1 MTTKV
6 AVFGDSTMW
15 GQGLLPEH
23 QFARLALQR
32 IVGPNEAIEVLPGLG
47 EEPGRGFP
55 RSGAKINAK
64 VDDGDDVKI
73 LLPGGGLT
81 SSPPG
86 DRANFART
94 FRSLF
99 ANDAQLRSFLAGA
112 SGEGVAASLFGE
124 NPATFPTVTAQ
135 VVLAGGPHPDVDFVV
150 VSGGANDVDFEKVL
164 DPEGPSQVE
173 INRAID
179 SAFGRPLAD
188 LLAAVRRQFP
198 QAVMIVT
205 GYYPVISAA
214 SNRSLL
220 KQLFEFVS
228 KKPEWQIS
236 FNDIVRTF
244 PLLRDLL
251 AAIGLSKDVEALVE
265 SAIRRT
271 VAAAALAHH
280 RTRATIAEL
289 PPGVRL
295 PGMFYAHPAFRPEH
309 ALFAGNQPLVH
320 SGYRFPGHGA
330 LSVTDEML
338 DRRQRRIPRRKLL
351 GDYQEL
357 LNQALFVPAP
367 GEADE
372 LRSRLTAFR
381 DAHPDL
387 PSELLRFLQAPDL
400 SILGVERLKALLR
413 GEIGRI
419 ETAVIASFLHPNP
432 AGAQR
437 YADQI
442 VLAHDRHRTF
452 RLRREVGRMVPPGAP
467 VRLRKVFDRPNLRLP
482 RRVTALAAVMHVES
496 VALRIGRFP
505 KLPPKLPAV
514 VGNAIITLGPDVRIG
529 GSVTFGRESGSVVF
543 AFDTPREV
551 HLSEITML
559 VTTGIPVPNEVELQ
573 LNGREFAR
581 WTRAEGVVT
590 GGGIVPQ
597 TIRFAF

>member
-32 IVGPNEAIEVLPGLG
+32 IVGPNEAIEILPGLG

-64 VDDGDDVKI
+64 VDDGNDVKI

-99 ANDAQLRSFLAGA
+99 ANDAQLRAFLAGA

-124 NPATFPTVTAQ
+124 NPATFPTVAAQ

-164 DPEGPSQVE
+164 DPEGPSQAE

-188 LLAAVRRQFP
+188 LLTAVRRQFP
-198 QAVMIVT
+198 QAVVIVT

-214 SNRSLL
+214 SNRALL
-220 KQLFEFVS
+220 KQLFEFFS

-236 FNDIVRTF
+236 FNDVVRSF
-244 PLLRDLL
+244 PLLRDVL
-251 AAIGLSKDVEALVE
+251 AAIGLSKDVGALVE

-271 VAAAALAHH
+271 ATAAALAHH

-309 ALFAGNQPLVH
+309 ALFAGKQPLVH
-320 SGYRFPGHGA
+320 SGYRFPGHGG
-330 LSVTDEML
+330 LSVADEML
-338 DRRQRRIPRRKLL
+338 DRRQRRIPRRQLL

-357 LNQALFVPAP
+357 LDRALPLLLPTGGDA
-367 GEADE
+367 GE

-387 PSELLRFLQAPDL
+387 PSELLRFSQAPDL
-400 SILGVERLKALLR
+400 SVVGAARLIVLLR
-413 GEIGRI
+413 SEIGRI

-432 AGAQR
+432 AGARR

-482 RRVTALAAVMHVES
+482 RRATALAAVMHVES

-505 KLPPKLPAV
+505 KLPLQ
-514 VGNAIITLGPDVRIG
+514 VGSNAIITLGSDVRIG

-543 AFDTPREV
+543 AFDTPREI

-559 VTTGIPVPNEVELQ
+559 AITNLSVPNEVELH

-590 GGGIVPQ
+590 GGGIVPE